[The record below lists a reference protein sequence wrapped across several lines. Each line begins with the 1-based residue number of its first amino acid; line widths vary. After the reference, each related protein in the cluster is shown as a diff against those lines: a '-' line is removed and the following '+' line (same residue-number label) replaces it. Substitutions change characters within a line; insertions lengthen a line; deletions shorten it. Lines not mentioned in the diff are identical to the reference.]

1 MRYHMYLRN
10 CYLFTLIFGG
20 VNSYSINGKSDMIN
34 TIRNTNTIRNMNT
47 IRNTNTRR
55 RFNRGRTYASN
66 LKMDYDSDGKLPSE
80 IIKQLSTNSPK
91 PGDAW
96 TYQTFIDNL
105 NKNNVDSV
113 SIFSNEKAFAVI
125 DKNVGDGVG
134 GGLGDGVGGGFV
146 NGMSSDNVHIVQTLP
161 NMINDL
167 IDQLNSNHIQYDIYN
182 LPMKNEGNFLDV
194 LLVPLQFVGFY
205 LIATLVLNFVINFF
219 RGGGMGGGGIGGGG
233 GMGGGANPLNMFR
246 SDNEL
251 VDTESID
258 VTFEDVAGCDE
269 AKFELVEIVDFLKN
283 PLKYQEAGAKIP
295 RGVLLEGEPGTGK
308 TLLARAVAGEAGV
321 SFLSASGSEFIE
333 MFVGVGASRVRKLFE
348 KANENSP
355 CVIFIDEIDA
365 VGRQRGAGINT
376 GNDEREQTLNQILTN
391 MDGFT
396 ATTGIIVMAATN
408 RADILDSALL
418 RPGRFDR
425 KVKVPLPDLEGRKQ
439 IFGVHTRNKVLG
451 DDVNVDEIAL
461 LTGGFSGADLANL
474 ANEAAI
480 MSVRNNETMINRV
493 GLIDAFEKI
502 TIGLPYNNKSAG
514 GEEVSLVAHHEI
526 GHAMMAKYFE
536 EFFDLRKVT
545 INANTGGAGG
555 YTLFTPKE
563 FYTKY
568 PTKKFMLANIVTALG
583 GRAAEV
589 KLFSNNEKRATDVV
603 FKGVK
608 NLDITTGAS
617 NDLKQ
622 ADSIARQYI
631 SLFGYSDEEFNYNN
645 GATTQGAQPFLGREL
660 GMGGDKTSEYSKE
673 LVDKKVSELIND
685 SYNIALNII
694 ESNEKDFYALG
705 EKLIE
710 KRVIDSSDFDDID
723 LIYH

>member
-1 MRYHMYLRN
+1 MTYSNTYTFRN
-10 CYLFTLIFGG
+10 YFLLFICGCATVNGFG
-20 VNSYSINGKSDMIN
+20 YSINSKCDRIN
-34 TIRNTNTIRNMNT
+34 TM
-47 IRNTNTRR
+47 
-55 RFNRGRTYASN
+55 RGAMRGAMRGVGVRKYSTLN
-66 LKMDYDSDGKLPSE
+66 MDYNGDYKLPSE
-80 IIKQLSTNSPK
+80 IIKQLSRKSPS
-91 PGDAW
+91 PGTTW

-105 NKNNVDSV
+105 NKNNVESV
-113 SIFSNEKAFAVI
+113 SIFSDQKGFAVI
-125 DKNVGDGVG
+125 DKNFDIGDKIPNG
-134 GGLGDGVGGGFV
+134 GIIV
-146 NGMSSDNVHIVQTLP
+146 NGVDLTSDNVHVVQTLP

-167 IDQLNSNHIQYDIYN
+167 IEQLNNNHIQYDIYN
-182 LPMKNEGNFLDV
+182 LPIRNGNGLDF
-194 LLVPLQFVGFY
+194 LLVPLQFIGFY
-205 LIATLVLNFVINFF
+205 LVATLILNVVLNFF
-219 RGGGMGGGGIGGGG
+219 RGGGMGGMGGMGGGMGGG
-233 GMGGGANPLNMFR
+233 GMGGGGNPLNMFR

-251 VDTESID
+251 IDTDSID

-269 AKFELVEIVDFLKN
+269 AKFELIEVVDFLKN
-283 PLKYQEAGAKIP
+283 PLKYEEAGAKIP

-365 VGRQRGAGINT
+365 IGRQRGAGVNT

-439 IFGVHTRNKVLG
+439 IFGVHTRNKILG

-480 MSVRNNETMINRV
+480 MAVRNNETMINRV

-502 TIGLPYNNKSAG
+502 TIGLPYNNKSVG
-514 GEEVSLVAHHEI
+514 GREVSLVAHHEI

-589 KLFSNNEKRATDVV
+589 KLFSNNEKRTTDVV

-631 SLFGYSDEEFNYNN
+631 SLFGYSDEEFTYNN
-645 GATTQGAQPFLGREL
+645 GANTQGAQPFLGREL

-694 ESNEKDFYALG
+694 ESNEKVFYALG

-710 KRVIDSSDFDDID
+710 KRVIDNSDFDDIE
-723 LIYH
+723 LIYQ

>member
-1 MRYHMYLRN
+1 MTYHTMYCIRN
-10 CYLFTLIFGG
+10 YFLLFLCGSSAVNGFG
-20 VNSYSINGKSDMIN
+20 YSINSKCDRIN
-34 TIRNTNTIRNMNT
+34 TIRNNI
-47 IRNTNTRR
+47 
-55 RFNRGRTYASN
+55 RGRGLKQGYALLGGSVRKYASLN
-66 LKMDYDSDGKLPSE
+66 MDYNGDYKLPSE
-80 IIKQLSTNSPK
+80 IIKQLSKKYPSP
-91 PGDAW
+91 GTTW
-96 TYQTFIDNL
+96 TYPTFIDNL
-105 NKNNVDSV
+105 NKKNVDSV
-113 SIFSNEKAFAVI
+113 SIFNDQKAFVVI
-125 DKNVGDGVG
+125 DKNLDGVVDKVSNG
-134 GGLGDGVGGGFV
+134 GIMADSFDLT
-146 NGMSSDNVHIVQTLP
+146 SDNVHVVQTLP

-167 IDQLNSNHIQYDIYN
+167 IQQLNSNHIQYDIYN
-182 LPMKNEGNFLDV
+182 LPVKNGGGLDFL
-194 LLVPLQFVGFY
+194 LIPLQFIGFY
-205 LIATLVLNFVINFF
+205 LIATVVLNVLLNVF
-219 RGGGMGGGGIGGGG
+219 RGGGMGGMGGG
-233 GMGGGANPLNMFR
+233 GMGGGGGGGNPLNMFR

-269 AKFELVEIVDFLKN
+269 AKFELVEVVDFLKN
-283 PLKYQEAGAKIP
+283 PLKYEEAGAKIP

-396 ATTGIIVMAATN
+396 ATTGIIVMGATN

-439 IFGVHTRNKVLG
+439 IFGVHTRNKIIG

-480 MSVRNNETMINRV
+480 MSVRKNETVINRV

-502 TIGLPYNNKSAG
+502 TIGLPYNNNTVG
-514 GEEVSLVAHHEI
+514 GPEGSLVAHHEI
-526 GHAMMAKYFE
+526 GHAMMVKYFE

-563 FYTKY
+563 FYMKY

-589 KLFSNNEKRATDVV
+589 KLFSKNKKRSTDVV
-603 FKGVK
+603 FKGIK

-631 SLFGYSDEEFNYNN
+631 SLFGYSDEEFGYNN
-645 GATTQGAQPFLGREL
+645 GASVDGAQPFLGREL

-694 ESNEKDFYALG
+694 ESNEKKFYALG

-710 KRVIDSSDFDDID
+710 KRVIDESDFEDIE

>member
-1 MRYHMYLRN
+1 MTYSNTYTFRN
-10 CYLFTLIFGG
+10 YFLLFICGCATVNGFG
-20 VNSYSINGKSDMIN
+20 YSINSKCDRIN
-34 TIRNTNTIRNMNT
+34 TM
-47 IRNTNTRR
+47 
-55 RFNRGRTYASN
+55 RGAMRGAMRGVGVRKYSTLN
-66 LKMDYDSDGKLPSE
+66 MDYNGDYKLPSE
-80 IIKQLSTNSPK
+80 IIKQLSRKSPS
-91 PGDAW
+91 PGTTW

-105 NKNNVDSV
+105 NKNNVESV
-113 SIFSNEKAFAVI
+113 SIFSDQKGFAVI
-125 DKNVGDGVG
+125 DKNFDIGDKIPNG
-134 GGLGDGVGGGFV
+134 GIIV
-146 NGMSSDNVHIVQTLP
+146 NGVDLTSDNVHVVQTLP

-167 IDQLNSNHIQYDIYN
+167 IEQLNNNHIQYDIYN
-182 LPMKNEGNFLDV
+182 LPIRNGNGLDF
-194 LLVPLQFVGFY
+194 LLVPLQFIGFY
-205 LIATLVLNFVINFF
+205 LVATLILNVVLNFF
-219 RGGGMGGGGIGGGG
+219 RGGGMGGMGGMGGGMGGG
-233 GMGGGANPLNMFR
+233 GMGGGGNPLNMFR

-251 VDTESID
+251 IDTDSID

-269 AKFELVEIVDFLKN
+269 AKFELIEVVDFLKN
-283 PLKYQEAGAKIP
+283 PLKYEEAGAKIP

-365 VGRQRGAGINT
+365 IGRQRGAGVNT

-480 MSVRNNETMINRV
+480 MAVRNNETMINRV

-502 TIGLPYNNKSAG
+502 TIGLPYNNKSVG
-514 GEEVSLVAHHEI
+514 GREVSLVAHHEI

-589 KLFSNNEKRATDVV
+589 KLFSNNEKRTTDVV

-631 SLFGYSDEEFNYNN
+631 SLFGYSDEEFTYNN
-645 GATTQGAQPFLGREL
+645 GANTQGAQPFLGREL

-694 ESNEKDFYALG
+694 ESNEKVFYALG

-710 KRVIDSSDFDDID
+710 KRVIDNSDFDDIE
-723 LIYH
+723 LIYQ